1 MDVGVG
7 SAMTFGWNH
16 CCAQLPVGVMVL
28 TSPDAADWTEVDL
41 GHGAYVTA
49 SAANDD
55 LIVLGGYLNRGQAVA
70 FWVIG
75 R

>member
-1 MDVGVG
+1 MPP
-7 SAMTFGWNH
+7 S
-16 CCAQLPVGVMVL
+16 PSSS
-28 TSPDAADWTEVDL
+28 TSLRTRVIAFTAVAALCIL
-41 GHGAYVTA
+41 GGGAYVTA
-49 SAANDD
+49 AGANDD